1 MNKRLI
7 QYFVASG
14 TDSDEVLKHSAMKY
28 FICFTS
34 QEINLLESPM
44 SILGIIET
52 LKKMIQDAR

>member
-1 MNKRLI
+1 MQVELNRLAKIQDWQQMNKRLI

-34 QEINLLESPM
+34 Q
-44 SILGIIET
+44 
-52 LKKMIQDAR
+52 